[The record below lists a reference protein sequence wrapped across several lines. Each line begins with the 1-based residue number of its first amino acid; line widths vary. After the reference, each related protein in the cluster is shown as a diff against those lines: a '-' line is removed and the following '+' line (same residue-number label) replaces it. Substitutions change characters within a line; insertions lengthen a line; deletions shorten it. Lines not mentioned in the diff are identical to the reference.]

1 MSTERRLDDDTARRI
16 LWSLP
21 TGLYLLGSVGEVGR
35 GPWNLMTTSL
45 VTQVAT
51 SPRLIG
57 LSIEADSVTAGLI
70 SSSGVAALSIL
81 DRSDKAVVRRFVK
94 PVADAELGADG
105 RAMLAGEEVRLLD
118 GGGPPVHSRAGAWLG
133 LEVRESLPLGSHV
146 LVVAAPVTWG
156 ATEEFLAGR
165 ASERLFDV
173 LRMEDTKMS
182 YGG

>member
-1 MSTERRLDDDTARRI
+1 MSIERRLDDDTARRI

-94 PVADAELGADG
+94 PVADAERLPG
-105 RAMLAGEEVRLLD
+105 RRL
-118 GGGPPVHSRAGAWLG
+118 SN
-133 LEVRESLPLGSHV
+133 SLSDP
-146 LVVAAPVTWG
+146 
-156 ATEEFLAGR
+156 
-165 ASERLFDV
+165 
-173 LRMEDTKMS
+173 
-182 YGG
+182 